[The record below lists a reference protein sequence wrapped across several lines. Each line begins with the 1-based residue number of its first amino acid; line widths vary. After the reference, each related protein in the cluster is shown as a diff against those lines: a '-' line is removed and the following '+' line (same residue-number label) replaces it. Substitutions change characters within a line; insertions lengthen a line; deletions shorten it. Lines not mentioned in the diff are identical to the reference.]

1 LIFLL
6 FIYLSCKTTT
16 TNHFAAVCFFFAN
29 ILLKRKVDPGPRC
42 VGGFNCDFLSGVGMA
57 VSGRTGGLAAAA
69 AAAVVCF
76 SAVAVIFVVV
86 GGVLGGDGFTDCW
99 FAVVM
104 EVVLTRGKPTLA
116 LT

>member
-16 TNHFAAVCFFFAN
+16 NYFAAVCFFFAS

-42 VGGFNCDFLSGVGMA
+42 VGSFNCDFLSGVGMA
-57 VSGRTGGLAAAA
+57 VSGRTGGLA

-86 GGVLGGDGFTDCW
+86 GGVLGGDGFTDC
-99 FAVVM
+99 
-104 EVVLTRGKPTLA
+104 
-116 LT
+116 